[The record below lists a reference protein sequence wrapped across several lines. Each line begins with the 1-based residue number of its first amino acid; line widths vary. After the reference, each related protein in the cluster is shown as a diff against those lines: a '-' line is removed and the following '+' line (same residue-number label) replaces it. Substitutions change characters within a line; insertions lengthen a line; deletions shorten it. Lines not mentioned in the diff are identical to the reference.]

1 MKSARYLVPDG
12 TYMADP
18 AAHVFNGRLY
28 HALTGIAVGIMFAS
42 CTVLLL
48 AYKLNKR
55 VTIEMSDELAERRRQ
70 AAPS

>member
-1 MKSARYLVPDG
+1 
-12 TYMADP
+12 MADP
-18 AAHVFNGRLY
+18 AAHVFSGGLY
-28 HALTGIAVGIMFAS
+28 HALTGIAVGVMFAI

-70 AAPS
+70 AVPS